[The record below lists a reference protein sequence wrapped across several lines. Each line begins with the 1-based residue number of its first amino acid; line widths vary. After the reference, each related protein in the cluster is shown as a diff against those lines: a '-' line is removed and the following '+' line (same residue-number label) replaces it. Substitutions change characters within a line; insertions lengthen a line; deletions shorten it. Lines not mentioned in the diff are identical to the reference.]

1 MEAQM
6 AEAVPVFEAK
16 NKLPFYIH
24 KAESEGP
31 VFLSR
36 RNKEVVVMLSV
47 TEYNRLLAQ
56 AKENRK
62 QMSILDRVKDF
73 HERNK
78 DLYSDAEI
86 DEIFVYC
93 SNPDVQ
99 QFLPSGVTYLKRSE
113 SLDQDTSSINDVLSS
128 FAKDV
133 DSEIYVMTHATS
145 PFVSAESI
153 RKGLLAVMNDG
164 YDSAFAVKK
173 IQDFL
178 WMNDKP
184 LNYSLD
190 KIARTQDLPPI
201 YAETS
206 GFYIY
211 KNAII
216 SEMNRRIGNNPLK
229 VEVSDIEAV
238 DIDEKFDF
246 ELANILYNNVI
257 NH

>member
-1 MEAQM
+1 MKRKVV
-6 AEAVPVFEAK
+6 AVVPMKLNNRRLPGK
-16 NKLPFYIH
+16 NTKKFDNGDPLCCYILNTL
-24 KAESEGP
+24 K
-31 VFLSR
+31 
-36 RNKEVVVMLSV
+36 K
-47 TEYNRLLAQ
+47 
-56 AKENRK
+56 
-62 QMSILDRVKDF
+62 IL
-73 HERNK
+73 
-78 DLYSDAEI
+78 EI

-113 SLDQDTSSINDVLSS
+113 NLDQDTSSINDVLSS

-201 YAETS
+201 FAETS

-211 KNAII
+211 KNPII
-216 SEMNRRIGNNPLK
+216 TEMNRRIGNNPLK

-257 NH
+257 NR

>member
-1 MEAQM
+1 MKRKVV
-6 AEAVPVFEAK
+6 AVVPMKLNNRRLPGK
-16 NKLPFYIH
+16 NTKKFDNGDPLCCYILNTL
-24 KAESEGP
+24 KKIP
-31 VFLSR
+31 
-36 RNKEVVVMLSV
+36 
-47 TEYNRLLAQ
+47 
-56 AKENRK
+56 
-62 QMSILDRVKDF
+62 
-73 HERNK
+73 
-78 DLYSDAEI
+78 EI